1 MRKEANLK
9 INIQNTITSIAEGLG
24 ADVASFYLQKHG
36 GLSVEDISPSEYSA
50 LYDEIFQ
57 VEADLKD

>member
-1 MRKEANLK
+1 MTNEANLK
-9 INIQNTITSIAEGLG
+9 INIQNIIASIAEGLG

-36 GLSVEDISPSEYSA
+36 GLTVEDISLSEFSA

>member
-1 MRKEANLK
+1 MTNDANLK

-36 GLSVEDISPSEYSA
+36 GLSVEDISPNEYSA

>member
-1 MRKEANLK
+1 MTNEANLK
-9 INIQNTITSIAEGLG
+9 IKIQNTITNIAEGLG
-24 ADVASFYLQKHG
+24 VDVAYFYLQKHG

>member
-1 MRKEANLK
+1 MTNEANLK

-24 ADVASFYLQKHG
+24 ADVAAFYLQKHG
-36 GLSVEDISPSEYSA
+36 GLSVEDISPSEYST

-57 VEADLKD
+57 VEADLKE